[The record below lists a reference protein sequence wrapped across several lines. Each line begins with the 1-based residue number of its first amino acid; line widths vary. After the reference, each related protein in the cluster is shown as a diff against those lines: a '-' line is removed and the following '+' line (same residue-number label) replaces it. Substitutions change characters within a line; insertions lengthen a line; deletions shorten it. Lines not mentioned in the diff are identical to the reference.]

1 MNRDGV
7 VGRVVQKVSGS
18 AGFARVAPKIVTNLD
33 RLVHKLSGGRFVM
46 SQGMLPTLMLTATG
60 AKSGQPRTTPL
71 ATMPDGDSWI
81 VIGSNF
87 GREKHP
93 AWTANLLARPEASV
107 SFRGK
112 ETPVTARLVEGDER
126 STLWPR
132 IVEFW
137 PNYQKYTE
145 RSGRELRIFR
155 LSPR

>member
-1 MNRDGV
+1 MNRDGA

-18 AGFARVAPKIVTNLD
+18 AGFAKVAPKIVPHLD
-33 RLVHKLSGGRFVM
+33 RIVHKLSGGRFVM
-46 SQGMLPTLMLTATG
+46 SQGMLPSLMLTATG
-60 AKSGQPRTTPL
+60 AKSGQQRTTPL
-71 ATMPDGDSWI
+71 ATMPDGDGWI

-93 AWTANLLARPEASV
+93 AWTGNLLANPEASV
-107 SFRGK
+107 SYKGK
-112 ETPVTARLVEGDER
+112 TVPVRAELVDGEQRAE
-126 STLWPR
+126 LWPR

-155 LSPR
+155 LTPR